1 VIVKLSLA
9 TLDAVVNDISKPNY
23 DRADLTPGFVHIGVG
38 NFHRAHLGIYLH
50 RLFEMGIDRD
60 WAIVGAGITDA
71 DKAMRA
77 RLQGQDFLT
86 TVVELDPKGFS
97 ATISGS
103 MIDFAAIDP
112 GSVIDRLLLPATRI
126 ASLTVTEGGYYVD
139 ATDGSFNANHPDI
152 VADAAN
158 PDAPRT
164 VFGIIVTALKK
175 RRDAGIAPFS
185 VMSCDNVPNNGDVA
199 KQAVLALAAAHAD
212 DTHDWI
218 AANVAFP
225 NSMVDCITP
234 ATSDR
239 ERAIVQEKFNVEDA
253 APVVC
258 EPFRQWVLEDEFSNG
273 RPALEK
279 VGVQFTANV
288 AAYELMKLRILN
300 GGHASIAYP
309 SALLDIH
316 YVHDAMRNSTIA
328 DFLDCL
334 ENYEIIPTV
343 PEIAGV
349 DFAEYYAKIV
359 ERFSNEAIG
368 DTIPRLCIDGASR
381 QPKFILPV
389 IETRLAADQSVDGLA
404 LESALWCRYCY
415 GVTDSGKEIETS
427 DADWPRLN
435 AQAKLAKTNPLK
447 WLEMGDVYGALNTS
461 EDFKTAFS
469 TSLDALWR
477 DGTKTTL
484 NAWCSSFN

>member
-1 VIVKLSLA
+1 VTRKLSLA
-9 TLDAVVNDISKPNY
+9 TLDAVVNAISKPNY
-23 DRADLTPGFVHIGVG
+23 DRTDLTPGVVHIGVG

-71 DKAMRA
+71 DRVMRA
-77 RLQGQDFLT
+77 RLKSQDFLT
-86 TVVELDPKGFS
+86 TVVELDPKGYC

-103 MIDFAAIDP
+103 MIDFVAIEP
-112 GSVIDRLLLPATRI
+112 SLVIDRLVSPATRI
-126 ASLTVTEGGYYVD
+126 ASLTVTEGGYYMD
-139 ATDGSFNANHPDI
+139 AADGSFNANHPDI

-164 VFGIIVTALKK
+164 VFGILVAALKK

-185 VMSCDNVPNNGDVA
+185 VLSCDNVPNNGDVA
-199 KQAVLALAAAHAD
+199 KQAVLALAASHAD
-212 DTHDWI
+212 DTRDWI
-218 AANVAFP
+218 AENVAFP

-239 ERAIVQEKFNVEDA
+239 ERAMVQETFGIEDA
-253 APVVC
+253 VPVVC

-309 SALLDIH
+309 AALLDIH

-328 DFLDCL
+328 GFLDCL
-334 ENYEIIPTV
+334 ENNEIIPTV

-349 DFAEYYAKIV
+349 DFAAYYAKIV

-368 DTIPRLCIDGASR
+368 DTIPRLCIDGVSR

-389 IETRLAADQSVDGLA
+389 IEARLAAGQSVDGLA

-415 GVTDSGKEIETS
+415 GVTDSGKDIVTD
-427 DADWPRLN
+427 DADWLRLN
-435 AQAKLAKTNPLK
+435 TQAKLAKTDPLK
-447 WLEMGDVYGALNTS
+447 WLEMSDVYGAVKSS
-461 EDFKTAFS
+461 EEFTKAFS
-469 TSLDALWR
+469 TSLGALWR

-484 NAWCSSFN
+484 DAWCSSFH